1 MTLDGRMRQAAESV
15 RRYAEHE
22 VDPVAMLWRL
32 RTHQRRRSLQ
42 AAAVALALLAGL
54 VAAAVLVA
62 RAPRQP
68 EVIAPPSRSLGRVAA
83 TIALPQAA
91 VFPRAVGVAGGVVW
105 VDGGNATAVRVDP
118 KTNRVLGDP
127 VRLPAG
133 SRLAAVGPGRL
144 WLVDEAAGTV
154 SQADLGG
161 QLRRTVSVGWQWT
174 ARNPAEEGFKLAVD
188 GNSVWVA
195 VQHTGVAHIDWARGK
210 VTSRFTRPPGTGYYD
225 LAAAGGGAALTHGE
239 EDADQLDPRSGKAT
253 AIRLGGLPTGAAFAV
268 GSFWVSVD
276 NATLARIDP
285 TRHRVVATVHLNANQ
300 LPGPVVVGDGAV
312 WVYGGGGLLQRI
324 DPASNRIVHT
334 LPNVGSAQLGAGYGR
349 LAAGAGAVW
358 LSDAENHTLLR
369 IDPNG

>member
-1 MTLDGRMRQAAESV
+1 MTLDDRMRQAAESV
-15 RRYAEHE
+15 RRYADAE

-32 RTHQRRRSLQ
+32 RAHERRRSLQ
-42 AAAVALALLAGL
+42 AAAVALVLVAGL

-83 TIALPQAA
+83 TIALPQGG
-91 VFPRAVGVAGGVVW
+91 FPRAVGVADGLVW

-118 KTNRVLGDP
+118 KTNRVVGGP

-133 SRLAAVGPGRL
+133 SRLAAVGSGSL

-161 QLRRTVSVGWQWT
+161 HLRRTVSVGWQWT

-195 VQHTGVAHIDWARGK
+195 VQHTGAAHIDWARGK
-210 VTSRFTRPPGTGYYD
+210 VTSRSTRPPGAGYYD
-225 LAAAGGGAALTHGE
+225 LIAAGGGAALTHGE
-239 EDADQLDPRSGKAT
+239 EDADQLDPRTGKAT
-253 AIRLGGLPTGAAFAV
+253 TIRLGGLPTGAAFAA

-285 TRHRVVATVHLNANQ
+285 TRHRVVATVHLDANQ

-312 WVYGGGGLLQRI
+312 WVYSGGGLLQRI
-324 DPASNRIVHT
+324 DPATNRVVHT
-334 LPNVGSAQLGAGYGR
+334 LPGIGSAQLGAGSGP
-349 LAAGAGAVW
+349 LAAGAGAGW
-358 LSDAENHTLLR
+358 LSDAENHTQVR
-369 IDPNG
+369 IDPNR

>member
-1 MTLDGRMRQAAESV
+1 MTLDRRMRQAAESV
-15 RRYAEHE
+15 RRYTDAE

-32 RTHQRRRSLQ
+32 RAHERRRSLQ
-42 AAAVALALLAGL
+42 AAAVALAVVAGL
-54 VAAAVLVA
+54 VAAVVLVA

-91 VFPRAVGVAGGVVW
+91 FPRAVGVADGVVW
-105 VDGGNATAVRVDP
+105 VDGGNASAVRVDP
-118 KTNRVLGDP
+118 KTNRVLGE
-127 VRLPAG
+127 VGLPAG
-133 SRLAAVGPGRL
+133 SRLAAVGPASL

-161 QLRRTVSVGWQWT
+161 HPRRTVGVGWQWT
-174 ARNPAEEGFKLAVD
+174 ARNPAEEGFRLAVD
-188 GNSVWVA
+188 GASVWVA
-195 VQHTGVAHIDWARGK
+195 VQHTGVAHIDWTRGK
-210 VTSRFTRPPGTGYYD
+210 VTSRFTRPPGAGYYD
-225 LAAAGGGAALTHGE
+225 LIAAGGGAALTHGE
-239 EDADQLDPRSGKAT
+239 EDAELLDPRTGKAT
-253 AIRLGGLPTGAAFAV
+253 AIRLGGLPTGAAFGA
-268 GSFWVSVD
+268 GSFWASAD

-285 TRHRVVATVHLNANQ
+285 TRRRVVATVHLDAKF

-312 WVYGGGGLLQRI
+312 WVYSGGGLLQRI
-324 DPASNRIVHT
+324 DPATNRVLHT
-334 LPNVGSAQLGAGYGR
+334 LAGIGSAQLGTAYGR

>member
-1 MTLDGRMRQAAESV
+1 MTLDRRMRQAAESV
-15 RRYAEHE
+15 RRYADAE

-32 RTHQRRRSLQ
+32 RAHERRRSLQ
-42 AAAVALALLAGL
+42 AAAVALALVAGL
-54 VAAAVLVA
+54 VAAVVLVA

-68 EVIAPPSRSLGRVAA
+68 EVIAPPSRPLGRVAA

-91 VFPRAVGVAGGVVW
+91 FPRAVGIADGVVW
-105 VDGGNATAVRVDP
+105 VDGGNATAVRVDL
-118 KTNRVLGDP
+118 KTNRVLGDLVP
-127 VRLPAG
+127 LPAG

-161 QLRRTVSVGWQWT
+161 HPQRTVSVGWQWT
-174 ARNPAEEGFKLAVD
+174 ARNPAEEGFRLAVD
-188 GNSVWVA
+188 GGSVWVA
-195 VQHTGVAHIDWARGK
+195 VQHTGVAHIDWTRGK
-210 VTSRFTRPPGTGYYD
+210 VTSRFTRPPGAGYYD
-225 LAAAGGGAALTHGE
+225 LIAAGGGAALTHGE
-239 EDADQLDPRSGKAT
+239 EDADQLDPRTGKAT
-253 AIRLGGLPTGAAFAV
+253 AIRLGGLPTGAAFAA
-268 GSFWVSVD
+268 GSFWASAD

-285 TRHRVVATVHLNANQ
+285 TRRRVVATVHLDAKF

-312 WVYGGGGLLQRI
+312 WVYSGGGLLQRI
-324 DPASNRIVHT
+324 DPASNRVVHT
-334 LPNVGSAQLGAGYGR
+334 LPGIGSAQLGAGYGR